1 MNGIVWL
8 MCNWWVSIS
17 FLKYCQNCMHHL
29 SFCLTKMVVESF
41 DFACFFAAHYI
52 PPKKRV
58 PQSEYRRYWYLDC
71 AFVLMQDFG
80 CFSRGLVPLQVE
92 VNPLSYHSTTCPSFV
107 LFFSRFQYVHA
118 WSFQKI
124 NCLYGAAGNTA
135 GSAFLRQEHVPWIA
149 WLQQNHVMFNPP
161 SILWMWNEN
170 AFKMI
175 LC

>member
-107 LFFSRFQYVHA
+107 LFFSKVPICPCVIISKDKLPLWRSWKHSWFCVPQTGTCPV
-118 WSFQKI
+118 
-124 NCLYGAAGNTA
+124 NCL
-135 GSAFLRQEHVPWIA
+135 IA
-149 WLQQNHVMFNPP
+149 TESCDVQSTLNIVDVKREC
-161 SILWMWNEN
+161 L
-170 AFKMI
+170 
-175 LC
+175 